1 MAVTAVQEGASASE
15 VRPEDNYLMW
25 NHSIKSWLFTQDHKR
40 IAILYLISIFVFFL
54 LGGLFALL
62 SRIELLTPAGD
73 VFEADRYNKLFT
85 LHGVIMIFFFLLP
98 SVPATLGN
106 FFVPIMIGA
115 RDLAFPKINLASW
128 WVFNLAGV
136 FALSVL
142 VTGGVDTGWTFYSPL
157 STSYAN
163 TSVFLAVTA
172 GFMAGFSSILT
183 GINFIVTVHKM
194 RAPGLTWF
202 RLPLFIWA
210 NYATGII
217 VMLGTPVVAITL
229 FLIGVERAWGVG
241 IFDPGLGGDSVL
253 FQHLFWFYSH
263 PAVYIMILPGFGVIS
278 EVIPCF
284 SRNKI
289 FGYPFIALST
299 LSIAILG
306 FFVWGHHMYLA
317 GQSMYSSVV
326 FSFLTVFIAVP
337 TAVKIMNWTFTLHG
351 GNVIMASPMLYAIGF
366 IGLFTVGGMTGLF
379 LASMGMDVPLH
390 DTYFVVAH
398 FHFTMVGGMTM
409 AFLAGLHFWWPK
421 LFGRMYP
428 EFLAK
433 FAAIVIFVGFNCTFF
448 PQFIVG
454 WLGMPRRYHT
464 YPEEWQVLNVMSTAG
479 SAILGVGFLIAMG
492 YLAWSVFYGRPAGPN
507 PWGAKGLEWEVC
519 TSPPHPHNFTSIP
532 VVTEEPYSY
541 TGEEVLDID

>member
-1 MAVTAVQEGASASE
+1 MAVIADREGAFAPP
-15 VRPEDNYLMW
+15 VREENYLTW
-25 NHSIKSWLFTQDHKR
+25 DHSIKSWLFTQDHKR
-40 IAILYLISIFVFFL
+40 IAILYLISITVFFL
-54 LGGLFALL
+54 LGGLFAMLF
-62 SRIELLTPAGD
+62 RIELLTPAGD
-73 VFEADRYNKLFT
+73 VFEADRYNKFFT
-85 LHGVIMIFFFLLP
+85 LHGVTMIFFFLIP

-106 FFVPIMIGA
+106 FLVPIMVGA

-128 WVFNLAGV
+128 WVFNVAGV
-136 FALSVL
+136 FALLVL

-172 GFMAGFSSILT
+172 AFAAGFSSILT

-210 NYATGII
+210 NYATGVVI
-217 VMLGTPVVAITL
+217 MLGTPVIAITL
-229 FLIGVERAWGVG
+229 FLIAVERLWGVG
-241 IFDPGLGGDSVL
+241 IFDPALGGDSVL
-253 FQHLFWFYSH
+253 FQHMFWFYSH

-278 EVIPCF
+278 EIIPCF
-284 SRNKI
+284 SRNRI
-289 FGYPFIALST
+289 FGYPFIAFST

-306 FFVWGHHMYLA
+306 FFVWGHHMFIS
-317 GQSMYSSVV
+317 GQSFYTGMV
-326 FSFLTVFIAVP
+326 FSFLTMFIAAP

-351 GNVIMASPMLYAIGF
+351 GNVIMTTPMLYAIGF
-366 IGLFTVGGMTGLF
+366 IGLFTIGGVTGLF
-379 LASMGMDVPLH
+379 LAAMGLDVPLH

-398 FHFTMVGGMTM
+398 FHFTMVGGMAM
-409 AFLAGLHFWWPK
+409 AFFAGIHFWWPK
-421 LFGRMYP
+421 MIGKMYP
-428 EFLAK
+428 EFMGK
-433 FAAIVIFVGFNCTFF
+433 FACIIIFTGFNLTFM

-454 WLGMPRRYHT
+454 WLGMPRRYHA

-479 SAILGVGFLIAMG
+479 ASILGFGFLACIAC
-492 YLAWSVFYGRPAGPN
+492 LIWSAFWGKPAKQN

-532 VVTEEPYSY
+532 VVTEEAYSY